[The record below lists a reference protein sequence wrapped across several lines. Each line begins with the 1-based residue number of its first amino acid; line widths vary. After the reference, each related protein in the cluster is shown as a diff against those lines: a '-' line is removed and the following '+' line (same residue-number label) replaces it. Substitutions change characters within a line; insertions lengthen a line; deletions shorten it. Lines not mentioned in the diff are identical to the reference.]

1 MVTTLRLQLSNS
13 GAFSEPNN
21 GVEFDLL
28 DWQSSKDARIQT
40 VDIPSSDGGIVQ
52 HLGTRV
58 QTFRATALGLGDID
72 TRNTKEDG
80 LGNIQWHTSSASW
93 QGNPASLS
101 ILIDGTATI
110 SEKVFLSNWRLSSR
124 RARAEIHDVSLQLV
138 DAGN

>member
-1 MVTTLRLQLSNS
+1 MVSTLRLVIS
-13 GAFSEPNN
+13 GSGPFDEPNN

-40 VDIPSSDGGIVQ
+40 VDIVASDGGITQ
-52 HLGTRV
+52 HLGTQV
-58 QTFRATALGLGDID
+58 KQFRATALGLGDID
-72 TRNTKEDG
+72 VRNTKEDG

-110 SEKVFLSNWRLSSR
+110 SENVFVTNWRLSSR
-124 RARAEIHDVSLQLV
+124 RARAEFHDVQLQFI